1 MKRLLILLAV
11 STSVSALEQ
20 GDYGYGHTYH
30 GYTSLEQQQEAQ
42 HNQYNLQQIEQ
53 TNLAIQINNQING
66 GGEPEHA
73 RGLDYSDTSSI
84 YSEE

>member
-1 MKRLLILLAV
+1 MKRLLILLAI
-11 STSVSALEQ
+11 STSANALEP

-66 GGEPEHA
+66 GQPPQEF
-73 RGLDYSDTSSI
+73 RQFDYSNADI
-84 YSEE
+84 YGQE